1 MRIHR
6 LSITGFGPFL
16 DTQEVDFDAFAAE
29 GLFLI
34 AGKTGAGKSSILDA
48 ICFALYD
55 GAPRYDGTPGRL
67 RSDHCGPGDP
77 TLVELEFSTGGER
90 YRVRRSP
97 GYERPKSRGAGT
109 TMQKPTAE
117 LAIRRADGW
126 EVLFAQPREVGKELA
141 EIIKLRR
148 EQFLQVILLAQN
160 RFGEFL
166 RAQSSERLELLRTLF
181 GTARFDHYE
190 RDIFERMRAAEG
202 VLSIRKSAAEALAA
216 RVGEV
221 LPNQSSADN
230 SGVGS
235 ADNSGE
241 GSADNLGDASAQGS
255 ALGPGQL
262 TDSSTLPPMPAV
274 PDADW
279 FARAR
284 EVSAAAVA
292 RTEIALG
299 VADARQQEAREA
311 LREREALADRQRR
324 LTAARTEFAALE
336 ERSTEIDGER
346 VTLEAADRAA
356 QVEPLVHR
364 LNAAREARA
373 AIEDTHTALIREA
386 EAAKTA
392 KVEDVTDPAAEASR
406 TVGVDPAPEVAPEN
420 GAHTA
425 EAPADSRTEDSATAH
440 TESADLILVADPA
453 TPEDALTAVA
463 ERRTRHLGRLEAEA
477 RAARELP
484 TLHARVATRTEEEE
498 AAAGALSRAQE
509 RGAALP
515 ADLARA
521 RESRNETAARAAR
534 LDTLRAETQSL
545 SARVEA
551 LGDLIAAGPTLASAR
566 EDADR
571 AEATQREASAHQ
583 RAVLRRRL
591 AGFAGE
597 LAAGLETGEP
607 CAVCGSTTH
616 PHPAEASADAV
627 GEEDVTAAEARVAEA
642 ARALAVATST
652 LGDLAQN
659 RSALSAR
666 AFGSADVP
674 EDLDAARHALVAD
687 LAEATR
693 TRSEAEQAARDL
705 PARETEILALE
716 AEQNRVDAVIA
727 EARDALAAAASARAS
742 AQHAAEDLS
751 RRLSLAHVGY
761 PDLPAA
767 IEAVTR
773 ARDLARD
780 RARIM
785 GERVRLEAAV
795 ETARDERD
803 LALAAS
809 GFSREEDWAAAR
821 RADRE
826 QIRARIT
833 AHDAALAAVSGRI
846 DAPDL
851 VDLPAEPVDVG
862 EAREAE
868 HLAGLDRDAAASAH
882 HDQRSR
888 HRDLDTLLTSLAEAQ
903 ADIAEELTAF
913 ERLRAL
919 ATVLRGGENNARR
932 MRLES
937 FVLAAELEEIVRAA
951 NLRLAEM
958 SAGRFRLEHDDTVQH
973 GRGQSGLGLVIFDGF
988 TGTPR
993 ATQSLSGGES
1003 FLASLAL
1010 ALGLAEVVT
1019 QRAGG
1024 ITLDT
1029 LFIDEGFGSLDAET
1043 LDTAMATLDG
1053 LRAGGRT
1060 VGVIS
1065 HVPAMQERIPARL
1078 NVRASGAGP
1087 SRIDL
1092 AEG

>member
-6 LSITGFGPFL
+6 LNIAGFGPFL
-16 DTQEVDFDAFAAE
+16 EPQEVNFDAFAAE

-97 GYERPKSRGAGT
+97 GYERPKSRGTGT

-117 LAIRRADGW
+117 LAIFRPDGW
-126 EVLFAQPREVGKELA
+126 EVLFSQPREVGKELA
-141 EIIKLRR
+141 EIVKLRR

-181 GTARFDHYE
+181 GTARFEHYE

-202 VLSIRKSAAEALAA
+202 ELSTRKAAAEALAA
-216 RVGEV
+216 RVEAV
-221 LPNQSSADN
+221 LPDESA
-230 SGVGS
+230 
-235 ADNSGE
+235 
-241 GSADNLGDASAQGS
+241 
-255 ALGPGQL
+255 
-262 TDSSTLPPMPAV
+262 TLAPMPAV

-284 EVSAAAVA
+284 EVSAAEVA

-324 LTAARTEFAALE
+324 LTAARAEFAALG
-336 ERSTEIDGER
+336 ERSPEIDGER

-364 LNAAREARA
+364 LTTARDARA
-373 AIEDTHTALIREA
+373 AIEDTHTALIRAA
-386 EAAKTA
+386 EAAKT
-392 KVEDVTDPAAEASR
+392 
-406 TVGVDPAPEVAPEN
+406 
-420 GAHTA
+420 
-425 EAPADSRTEDSATAH
+425 EDSDNAKA
-440 TESADLILVADPA
+440 ESADLILVADPA
-453 TPEDALTAVA
+453 TPEDALTAIA

-484 TLHARVATRTEEEE
+484 TLHARVATRTEEEG
-498 AAAGALSRAQE
+498 AAASALTRAQE

-521 RESRNETAARAAR
+521 REARNETAARAAR
-534 LDTLRAETQSL
+534 LDSLRAETQSL
-545 SARVEA
+545 SARAEA
-551 LGDLIAAGPTLASAR
+551 LSALIALGPTLASAR
-566 EDADR
+566 EDAAS
-571 AEATQREASAHQ
+571 AEAAQQEAAAHQ

-597 LAAGLETGEP
+597 LAAGLEPGEP

-642 ARALAVATST
+642 ARALAAATST
-652 LGDLAQN
+652 LGELAQN

-666 AFGSADVP
+666 AFGTVDVP
-674 EDLDAARHALVAD
+674 EDLEAARHALVAD
-687 LAEATR
+687 LAAATR

-705 PARETEILALE
+705 PARETEIQALE
-716 AEQNRVDAVIA
+716 AEQNRVDAVIT
-727 EARDALAAAASARAS
+727 EARDTLAAAVSARVS
-742 AQHAAEDLS
+742 AHQAAEDLS
-751 RRLSLAHVGY
+751 RRLALAHVGY

-767 IEAVTR
+767 IESVTR

-785 GERVRLEAAV
+785 GDRVRLEAAV

-803 LALAAS
+803 LALAAN
-809 GFSREEDWAAAR
+809 GFSCEEEWAAAR

-851 VDLPAEPVDVG
+851 VDLPAEPVDPG

-868 HLAGLDRDAAASAH
+868 HRAGLDRDTAASAH

-888 HRDLDTLLTSLAEAQ
+888 HRDLDTLLTSLADAQ
-903 ADIAEELTAF
+903 ADIAEELTTF

-958 SAGRFRLEHDDTVQH
+958 SGGRFHLEHDDTVQH
-973 GRGQSGLGLVIFDGF
+973 GRGQSGLGLNIFDGF
-988 TGTPR
+988 TGVPR

-1078 NVRASGAGP
+1078 TVHASGAGP
-1087 SRIDL
+1087 SRIEY

>member
-97 GYERPKSRGAGT
+97 GYERPKTRGAGT

-202 VLSIRKSAAEALAA
+202 ILSTRKSAAEALAA

-221 LPNQSSADN
+221 LPDQS
-230 SGVGS
+230 S

-241 GSADNLGDASAQGS
+241 GSADNLGDASARGS

-284 EVSAAAVA
+284 EVSAAEVA

-299 VADARQQEAREA
+299 VADSRQQEAREA

-324 LTAARTEFAALE
+324 LTAARAEFAALE
-336 ERSTEIDGER
+336 ERSAEIDGER
-346 VTLEAADRAA
+346 GTLEAADRAA

-364 LNAAREARA
+364 LNAARDARA

-386 EAAKTA
+386 EAAKSA
-392 KVEDVTDPAAEASR
+392 DVTDPAAEASK
-406 TVGVDPAPEVAPEN
+406 TVGVDPAPEVAPKKD
-420 GAHTA
+420 AHTA
-425 EAPADSRTEDSATAH
+425 EAPADSRTEDSDTAH

-453 TPEDALTAVA
+453 TSEDTLTAVA

-484 TLHARVATRTEEEE
+484 TLHARVATRTEEED
-498 AAAGALSRAQE
+498 AAASALSRAQE
-509 RGAALP
+509 RGVALP

-534 LDTLRAETQSL
+534 LDSLLAETQSL
-545 SARVEA
+545 SARAEA
-551 LGDLIAAGPTLASAR
+551 LGDLIALGPTLASAR
-566 EDADR
+566 EEAASADA
-571 AEATQREASAHQ
+571 AQREASAHQ

-674 EDLDAARHALVAD
+674 EDLDAARNALVAD
-687 LAEATR
+687 LAAATR

-705 PARETEILALE
+705 PTRETEILALE

-727 EARDALAAAASARAS
+727 EARDALAAAASARVN

-761 PDLPAA
+761 SDLPAA

-785 GERVRLEAAV
+785 GDRVRLEAAV
-795 ETARDERD
+795 ESARNERD
-803 LALAAS
+803 LALADN

-888 HRDLDTLLTSLAEAQ
+888 HRDLDTLLASLAEAQ

-1087 SRIDL
+1087 SRIEY

>member
-6 LSITGFGPFL
+6 LSIAGFGPFL

-117 LAIRRADGW
+117 LAILRPDGW

-141 EIIKLRR
+141 EIVKLRR

-181 GTARFDHYE
+181 GTARFEHYE
-190 RDIFERMRAAEG
+190 RDIFERMREAEG
-202 VLSIRKSAAEALAA
+202 ELSSRKSAAEALAV

-221 LPNQSSADN
+221 LPAQSSAD
-230 SGVGS
+230 
-235 ADNSGE
+235 DSGE
-241 GSADNLGDASAQGS
+241 GSADNLGDASVQGS
-255 ALGPGQL
+255 ALGPGQPA
-262 TDSSTLPPMPAV
+262 DSFTLPPMPAV

-284 EVSAAAVA
+284 EVSAAEVA
-292 RTEIALG
+292 RTESALG

-324 LTAARTEFAALE
+324 LTAARAEFAALG
-336 ERSTEIDGER
+336 ERSAEIDGDR

-356 QVEPLVHR
+356 QVEPLVQR
-364 LNAAREARA
+364 LEAARDARA
-373 AIEDTHTALIREA
+373 AIEDTHTALIRAA
-386 EAAKTA
+386 EAAK
-392 KVEDVTDPAAEASR
+392 P
-406 TVGVDPAPEVAPEN
+406 VDT
-420 GAHTA
+420 TA
-425 EAPADSRTEDSATAH
+425 EDTDTAQ
-440 TESADLILVADPA
+440 TESADLSLVADPA
-453 TPEDALTAVA
+453 TPEDALTAIA

-477 RAARELP
+477 KAGRELP
-484 TLHARVATRTEEEE
+484 TLNARVATRTKEEE
-498 AAAGALSRAQE
+498 AAASALIRAQE

-521 RESRNETAARAAR
+521 RETRNETAARAAR
-534 LDTLRAETQSL
+534 LDSLLGETQSL
-545 SARVEA
+545 SARAEA
-551 LGDLIAAGPTLASAR
+551 LSALIALGPRLSSAR
-566 EDADR
+566 EVAAQ
-571 AEATQREASAHQ
+571 AETSQQAAAAHQ

-597 LAAGLETGEP
+597 LAAELESGEP

-616 PHPAEASADAV
+616 PHPAEVSADAV

-642 ARALAVATST
+642 ARALAAATST
-652 LGDLAQN
+652 LGELAQN

-674 EDLDAARHALVAD
+674 EDLEAARHALVAD

-693 TRSEAEQAARDL
+693 IRSEAEQAARDL
-705 PARETEILALE
+705 PARETEIEALE
-716 AEQNRVDAVIA
+716 AEQNRADAVIA
-727 EARDALAAAASARAS
+727 EGRDALAAAASARVS
-742 AQHAAEDLS
+742 AHQAAEDLS
-751 RRLSLAHVGY
+751 RRLALAHVGY

-785 GERVRLEAAV
+785 GDRVRLQAAV
-795 ETARDERD
+795 ETAREERD
-803 LALAAS
+803 LALAAN
-809 GFSREEDWAAAR
+809 GFAREEDWAAAR

-826 QIRARIT
+826 QIRARVS
-833 AHDAALAAVSGRI
+833 AHDTALAAVSGRI
-846 DAPDL
+846 ESPDL
-851 VDLPAEPVDVG
+851 VDLPAEPVDPG

-868 HLAGLDRDAAASAH
+868 HRAGLDRDTAASAH

-888 HRDLDTLLTSLAEAQ
+888 HRDLDTLLTSLADAQ
-903 ADIAEELTAF
+903 ADIAEELTTF

-958 SAGRFRLEHDDTVQH
+958 SGGRFHLEHDDTVQH
-973 GRGQSGLGLVIFDGF
+973 GRGQSGLGLNIFDGF
-988 TGTPR
+988 TGVAR

-1019 QRAGG
+1019 QRAGD

-1078 NVRASGAGP
+1078 TVHASGAGP
-1087 SRIDL
+1087 SRIEY